1 MTFTE
6 QRDPVSPA
14 SCLPE
19 ICIQIFLPSL
29 PFCLVSIGVPFH
41 SWCHVER
48 ESTLSTL
55 LPTLSPHVSVLCS
68 LWCCFSCVQVPS
80 PVDISHKR
88 HLRHLKLWSEDLKC
102 PKREVSP
109 SGCSGCPGRAFQFP
123 MGKAL
128 GASSGSVFT
137 FGLCRGLPEPWG
149 WQLTPVQ
156 KCEIL
161 GSSYS
166 WTYSTA

>member
-1 MTFTE
+1 MKQTLSRYFFFSVTFTE

-14 SCLPE
+14 SCLSE

-68 LWCCFSCVQVPS
+68 LWCCFSCVHVPS

-88 HLRHLKLWSEDLKC
+88 HLKHLKL
-102 PKREVSP
+102 VSQAGSIP
-109 SGCSGCPGRAFQFP
+109 IWLLRLPRQSFP
-123 MGKAL
+123 VPHGESTGGFIRIGVHL
-128 GASSGSVFT
+128 WLVQ
-137 FGLCRGLPEPWG
+137 R
-149 WQLTPVQ
+149 TP
-156 KCEIL
+156 
-161 GSSYS
+161 
-166 WTYSTA
+166 